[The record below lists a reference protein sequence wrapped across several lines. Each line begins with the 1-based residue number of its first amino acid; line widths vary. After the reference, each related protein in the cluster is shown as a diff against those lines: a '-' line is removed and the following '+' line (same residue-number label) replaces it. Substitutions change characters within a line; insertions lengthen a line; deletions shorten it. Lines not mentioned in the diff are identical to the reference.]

1 LAHPRLTSP
10 PTYWRCEPGWS
21 WHARPLPDHLLWYIV
36 DGIGRVTLD
45 GQDTELTPGTCM
57 VFSPGDTPVAG
68 HDPRRRLLVFGM
80 HFDTDDR
87 DAVLPGRCVQI
98 RDQILVGALAR
109 RCEAGYR
116 RGDEPG
122 VRQSLL
128 CVELILCLAREDA
141 VRPAPGRVDAAL
153 DEITG
158 AIRQDPSRRWTVA
171 ELASRAAL
179 SRAQLTRRFVAH
191 TGLSPARYL
200 VSARI
205 ERAHQLLTETTMSV
219 TRVAGI
225 LGYADVAYFSRQY
238 KRRTGRSPGDVRS
251 DGGGVPLHSLDLVRG
266 SKPKDR

>member
-1 LAHPRLTSP
+1 MKWSRSRSTSP
-10 PTYWRCEPGWS
+10 
-21 WHARPLPDHLLWYIV
+21 ARNTPRATAYPSRSNQSLNNVLMPESMASVRGAGPVVSEARSCTFGASAV
-36 DGIGRVTLD
+36 DL
-45 GQDTELTPGTCM
+45 
-57 VFSPGDTPVAG
+57 AA
-68 HDPRRRLLVFGM
+68 
-80 HFDTDDR
+80 DDR